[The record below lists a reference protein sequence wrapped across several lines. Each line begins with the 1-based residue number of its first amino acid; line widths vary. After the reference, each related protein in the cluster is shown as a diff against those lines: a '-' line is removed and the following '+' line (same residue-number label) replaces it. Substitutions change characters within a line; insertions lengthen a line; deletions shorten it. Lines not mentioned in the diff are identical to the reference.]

1 VLAWPPMEVWVE
13 CRSEINASRA
23 LLFLVRTILLK
34 RIGCP
39 AESGSVPQGVSDKGE
54 LRNKNKEG

>member
-1 VLAWPPMEVWVE
+1 MEVWVE